1 MDWTVRGM
9 AESYKILDDWYGLAA
24 NSDGKSVSGSVL
36 QALTDDLNMPQ
47 AIAELH
53 SLRNRTANGDHLGR
67 EELAAS
73 LRFLGLLRENLALW
87 SARKQDSRKIDAG
100 QVESLIASRSEARKA
115 KDWAASDRIRDELA
129 AMGVVLK
136 DSKDG
141 TTWEV
146 AR

>member
-1 MDWTVRGM
+1 M
-9 AESYKILDDWYGLAA
+9 
-24 NSDGKSVSGSVL
+24 
-36 QALTDDLNMPQ
+36 
-47 AIAELH
+47 
-53 SLRNRTANGDHLGR
+53 
-67 EELAAS
+67 
-73 LRFLGLLRENLALW
+73 RFLGLLRENLALW
-87 SARKQDSRKIDAG
+87 SARKQDLRKIDAG

-136 DSKDG
+136 DSKEG